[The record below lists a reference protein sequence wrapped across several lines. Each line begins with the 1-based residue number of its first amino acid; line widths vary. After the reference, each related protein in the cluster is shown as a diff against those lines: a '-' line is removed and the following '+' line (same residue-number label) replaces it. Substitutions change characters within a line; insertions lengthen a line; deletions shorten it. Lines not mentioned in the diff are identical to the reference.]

1 MKNAETILELKGIT
15 VSYDNRPVI
24 SNFSMQ
30 LKRGE
35 LVAIV
40 GASGSG
46 KSSLIRAIL
55 GFVPIA
61 SGEMF
66 VNGVSMR
73 TSEIRKHTAYL
84 PQDLSF
90 PCEWVS
96 EVLDMPFSFKN
107 NREKKVTVESWR
119 DSFGK
124 LGLDNDIM
132 DKRLNE
138 ISGGQRQRMMVALCS
153 LLDKEL
159 VILDEPTS
167 ALDAASVDLVIRYIK
182 DMALRGKTVISVT
195 HDKNFASACDR
206 VIDINL

>member
-1 MKNAETILELKGIT
+1 
-15 VSYDNRPVI
+15 
-24 SNFSMQ
+24 MQ